1 MGLPCSAWITEWVRS
16 ALSAGG
22 FVVHDRVIRK
32 PYASH
37 NAFWLKPVSI
47 LGLFVVT
54 TVNEH
59 SPMLT
64 IPLTLAPFRFDA
76 SRDALPSRLRH
87 QSFDCGFI
95 VPGASHRWITLAA
108 CPGRVLVVKHQ
119 ARLWFLPYRAIIH
132 ATSRRTRIPTSTP
145 TTSLSCSDVG
155 SDMLISKETSK

>member
-22 FVVHDRVIRK
+22 FSVHDRVQRK
-32 PYASH
+32 TYACH
-37 NAFWLKPVSI
+37 LAFWLKPVSI

-64 IPLTLAPFRFDA
+64 IPLTLAPFRLDA
-76 SRDALPSRLRH
+76 GRDVFSSRLRH
-87 QSFDCGFI
+87 QSFDCRFI

-108 CPGRVLVVKHQ
+108 CPGRVLVVEHQ
-119 ARLWFLPYRAIIH
+119 ARL
-132 ATSRRTRIPTSTP
+132 
-145 TTSLSCSDVG
+145 
-155 SDMLISKETSK
+155 